1 MLNLMKFRVESFGR
15 RPHPSLGEVFSE
27 VRREESQRN
36 VMLGKKL
43 FGLVENSVLLGTT
56 ATTCRNPNNR
66 HRSDD
71 KPRVW
76 CDHCNKPRHTHETC
90 WKLRGKPADWKPVE
104 WKTNKQ
110 GNSNRF
116 PSKAHTVETP
126 SLSKV
131 QLN

>member
-1 MLNLMKFRVESFGR
+1 MR
-15 RPHPSLGEVFSE
+15 H
-27 VRREESQRN
+27 EEIQRN

-43 FGLVENSVLLGTT
+43 SGAVENSTLLGT
-56 ATTCRNPNNR
+56 AAAASHNPNNQR
-66 HRSDD
+66 CSDD

-76 CDHCNKPRHTHETC
+76 CDPCNKPRHTHETC
-90 WKLRGKPADWKPVE
+90 WKLHGRPADWKPVE

>member
-1 MLNLMKFRVESFGR
+1 MLNLMKFRVQSFGR
-15 RPHPSLGEVFSE
+15 QPHPSLGEVFSE
-27 VRREESQRN
+27 VRHEESQRN

-56 ATTCRNPNNR
+56 ATTSCNPNNR

-76 CDHCNKPRHTHETC
+76 CDHCNKPRHTRETC
-90 WKLRGKPADWKPVE
+90 WKLHGKPADWKPVE